1 MQRKSSS
8 YKIMAKRSGLLESE
22 VYRRMDRVEHQVASD
37 EPVVGE
43 GSREERLDHILGG
56 GVNARDDH
64 QREHGERDGEDLQDH
79 PDDLAELSLPAPAKK
94 PSGAD
99 REGRVAPL
107 PEHLEEHQG
116 PHRRVGRGYAEIKAI
131 GLTLK

>member
-1 MQRKSSS
+1 MQKKSSS
-8 YKIMAKRSGLLESE
+8 YKRTAKRSGLLESE

-64 QREHGERDGEDLQDH
+64 QREHGERDDEDLQDH
-79 PDDLAELSLPAPAKK
+79 PDDLAELSLPAPARNQAAQIVKAALPHY
-94 PSGAD
+94 PSILRSTKAHIAGS
-99 REGRVAPL
+99 
-107 PEHLEEHQG
+107 
-116 PHRRVGRGYAEIKAI
+116 AEAMRKSRQ
-131 GLTLK
+131 